1 MMKIFKRKEKFVF
14 NTHTLTYERVVMSL
28 KDRIFKLFSFFSASL
43 VAAIL
48 LLTLVYRFFPSP
60 REGQLLREIEQMQ
73 YKYSSLNGQMEDMSK
88 VLQNV
93 QDRDAG
99 VHRMMFGMEPIDKA
113 VWNGGVGGHNKY
125 KDLFDFSNTG
135 SVIAA
140 SLEKAEKLQ
149 RQLVLQS
156 KSLDTIQ
163 MLAKEKENMF
173 ASIPSIKPIREDKLN
188 RSMTL
193 LSGFGMRLHPIH
205 KVTKM
210 HTGIDFSSP
219 QGTAIQATGDGRV
232 VKVEHAGNGYGNNVT
247 ISHGYGYETLYGH
260 MARMDVQVGEKI
272 KKGQKIGI
280 VGSTGTSTAPHCHYE
295 VRYKGVPVNPV
306 HFCLDGLNPNE
317 YQQMT
322 NAANSVNQSFD

>member
-1 MMKIFKRKEKFVF
+1 MIKLIKRKEKFVF
-14 NTHTLTYERVVMSL
+14 NTHTLTYEKVVLSL
-28 KDRIFKLFSFFSASL
+28 KERIVKLFSFFSASL
-43 VAAIL
+43 VAGVVL
-48 LLTLVYRFFPSP
+48 LSLVYRFFPSP
-60 REGQLLREIEQMQ
+60 REGQLIREIEQMQ
-73 YKYSSLNGQMEDMSK
+73 YKYSALNSQMGDMSK

-113 VWNGGVGGHNKY
+113 VWNGGTGGHDRFKN
-125 KDLFDFSNTG
+125 LFDFTNSG
-135 SVIAA
+135 AIIAS
-140 SLEKAEKLQ
+140 SLDKAEKLQ

-163 MLAKEKENMF
+163 MLAKEKENML

-188 RSMTL
+188 RAITL

-210 HTGIDFSSP
+210 HTGMDFSAA

-247 ISHGYGYETLYGH
+247 IMHGYGYETLYGH
-260 MARMDVQVGEKI
+260 MARIDVQVGEKI

-295 VRYKGVPVNPV
+295 VRFKGTPVNPI
-306 HFCLDGLNPNE
+306 HFCLDGLNPEE
-317 YQQMT
+317 YQELA
-322 NAANSVNQSFD
+322 NAAGTVNQSFD